1 MHMTGGETFTLAQEV
16 AIYFASVGT
25 KRVSTAFIDDSPTL
39 PCCVQHS
46 RAIKSPKAL
55 KFRMATYTRNSLD
68 ANLLCDTKLWCEDF
82 NIQ

>member
-1 MHMTGGETFTLAQEV
+1 MHVTGGETFTRAQEV

-46 RAIKSPKAL
+46 R
-55 KFRMATYTRNSLD
+55 M
-68 ANLLCDTKLWCEDF
+68 
-82 NIQ
+82 